1 MSHSYDVVV
10 IGAGPAGYVAAI
22 RCAQLGLKTAC
33 VDDWT
38 DAKGQPSLGGTC
50 LNAGCIPSKAL
61 LDSSE
66 RYEAA
71 RHSFARHGVM
81 INDLSIDVAK
91 MQAHKDEIVGGLTGG
106 IRTLFKANKI
116 TPYFGRGKLLNG
128 KKVAVSGKDEDT
140 MLEARHVILAPGSSP
155 VDIGACPQDGDKI
168 VDSTGALNFEA
179 VPDRFCVIGAGVI
192 GLELGSVWRRLG
204 SKVTVLEAQESF
216 LPMTDAKIARTAER
230 IFRKQDLDIR
240 LGARVQS
247 AKATAKQVA
256 VHYVD
261 AEGEKKVVADKVLV
275 AVGRRPNTDGLFD
288 TDVPLEID
296 EHGQVIVDEQCL
308 TSVPGVYAIGDVI
321 TGPMLAHKGSEEGVM
336 VAEIIAG
343 HFAKVNYDTVPNV
356 VYTMPEIAWVGKT
369 DQELKAAGIPFKSGE
384 FPLAANGRARI
395 MDQPEGLVRIHAHR
409 ETGEILGVHLVGPY
423 ASELLAEGV
432 LAMEFG
438 ASAEDIAL
446 TMHAHP
452 TLSEAFHEAALA
464 VDGKAIHR
472 A

>member
-1 MSHSYDVVV
+1 MSNSYDVVV

-22 RCAQLGLKTAC
+22 RCAQLGLNTAC

-71 RHSFARHGVM
+71 RHSFAHHGVM
-81 INDLSIDVAK
+81 VNDLSIDVAK

-116 TPYFGRGKLLNG
+116 TSYFGRGKLLNG
-128 KKVAVSGKDEDT
+128 KRVAVSGKDEDT
-140 MLEARHVILAPGSSP
+140 VLEAEHVILAPGSSP
-155 VDIGACPQDGDKI
+155 VDISACPQDGDKI
-168 VDSTGALNFEA
+168 VDSTGTLNFEA
-179 VPDRFCVIGAGVI
+179 VPDRLCVIGAGVI

-204 SKVTVLEAQESF
+204 SKVTLLEAQESF
-216 LPMTDAKIARTAER
+216 LPMADSKITRMAER
-230 IFRKQDLDIR
+230 IFRKQDLDLR

-296 EHGQVIVDEQCL
+296 EHGQVIVDEQCR
-308 TSVPGVYAIGDVI
+308 TSMPGVYAIGDVI

-336 VAEIIAG
+336 VAETIAG

-369 DQELKAAGIPFKSGE
+369 DRELKAAGIPFKSGE

-395 MDQPEGLVRIHAHR
+395 MDQTEGLIRIHAHR
-409 ETGEILGVHLVGPY
+409 ETGAILGVHLVGPY

-438 ASAEDIAL
+438 ATAEDIAL